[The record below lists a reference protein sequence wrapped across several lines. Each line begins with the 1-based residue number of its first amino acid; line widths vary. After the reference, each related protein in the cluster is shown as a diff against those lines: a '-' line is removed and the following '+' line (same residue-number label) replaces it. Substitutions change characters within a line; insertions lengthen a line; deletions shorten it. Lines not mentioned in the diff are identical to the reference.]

1 MFFKSVKNFPKNNHN
16 FSRCAFNPVKRVSW
30 NNLHKL
36 VPKSELLQWANWSK
50 DKSSAK
56 EATFWEKKAKMKQL
70 VFHHISFIL
79 NQNVNISGIWICLI
93 RSAQQKKW
101 IGSGRCQI
109 LEGGTKLR
117 INFVS
122 NFENGIFRESFC
134 GVCFVLSYLI
144 RKSIGVPLVY
154 LPPVILPIFGSTL
167 SDRKTQTDENIT
179 NKIIFGAFEKKKII
193 NHNNN
198 SNNWTYLRRD
208 EQNGGGERVGLQG
221 WITCSEGPGRSKAGN
236 DVVRFPNC
244 Q

>member
-109 LEGGTKLR
+109 LEGETKLR

-134 GVCFVLSYLI
+134 GVCFVLSYLM
-144 RKSIGVPLVY
+144 RNSIG
-154 LPPVILPIFGSTL
+154 
-167 SDRKTQTDENIT
+167 
-179 NKIIFGAFEKKKII
+179 AFSPCHTS
-193 NHNNN
+193 NFW
-198 SNNWTYLRRD
+198 NNWTKK
-208 EQNGGGERVGLQG
+208 
-221 WITCSEGPGRSKAGN
+221 ISASH
-236 DVVRFPNC
+236 
-244 Q
+244 